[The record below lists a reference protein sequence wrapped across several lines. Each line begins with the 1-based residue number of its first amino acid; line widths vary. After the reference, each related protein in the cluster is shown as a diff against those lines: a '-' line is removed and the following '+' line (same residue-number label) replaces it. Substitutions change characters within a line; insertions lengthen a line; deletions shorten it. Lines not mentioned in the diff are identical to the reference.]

1 MPMVPLLV
9 PAVLIETRMF
19 SIEAAVRAQFEK
31 ALVKLMQG
39 VESNIPD
46 GKLVRE
52 LQPYQALVILVTD
65 AVLSSGKLVR
75 ELQSSQVAFIS
86 VTNAVFSSGK
96 LVRELQPRQAL
107 SNVVAAVVF
116 KLGNVPVSCVQP
128 LNALAKLVTVEVSQV
143 VGISY
148 KYLIA
153 GAYTELL

>member
-1 MPMVPLLV
+1 
-9 PAVLIETRMF
+9 MF
-19 SIEAAVRAQFEK
+19 SIDAAVRAQLRKALEK
-31 ALVKLMQG
+31 AVEPRVPVTSKKLA
-39 VESNIPD
+39 
-46 GKLVRE
+46 GKLVRDE
-52 LQPYQALVILVTD
+52 HSRQASCIVVTD
-65 AVLSSGKLVR
+65 
-75 ELQSSQVAFIS
+75 
-86 VTNAVFSSGK
+86 AVFSSGK
-96 LVRELQPRQAL
+96 LVRELQLYQAL

>member
-1 MPMVPLLV
+1 MV
-9 PAVLIETRMF
+9 TREVRIF
-19 SIEAAVRAQFEK
+19 SIDAAVRAQLRKALEK
-31 ALVKLMQG
+31 AVEPRVPVTSKKLA
-39 VESNIPD
+39 
-46 GKLVRE
+46 GKLVRDE
-52 LQPYQALVILVTD
+52 HSRQASCIVVTD
-65 AVLSSGKLVR
+65 AVFSSGKLVR
-75 ELQSSQVAFIS
+75 ELQSSQAAFIF
-86 VTNAVFSSGK
+86 VTDAVFSSGK